1 VPLRTILCLK
11 LEQITLQPIKIATP
25 TNPLVP
31 LLAALWIGWGFGLN
45 TVGKRLYTE
54 LDGVVIS
61 SIDVPATRD
70 ARYRTDYVLRG
81 SDGREYS
88 YVAGATDASL
98 PRSLPVGTHLTKR
111 KWRLDYVQNGQTID
125 DFPITMYAIVFG
137 IGLLCLRWSF
147 SLWRDLRRS
156 KT

>member
-1 VPLRTILCLK
+1 LK
-11 LEQITLQPIKIATP
+11 LERIILQAPLKIATQ

-31 LLAALWIGWGFGLN
+31 LLAALWIGWGFGFS
-45 TVGKRLYTE
+45 TIGSRLYQE

-61 SIDVPATRD
+61 SQDVPPTRD

-81 SDGREYS
+81 SDGSKYS

-111 KWRLDYVQNGQTID
+111 RWHLDYERDGQTID
-125 DFPITMYAIVFG
+125 DFPIAMYVIVIG
-137 IGLLCLRWSF
+137 IGLMCLRWSF
-147 SLWRDLRRS
+147 SLWRHQHRL
-156 KT
+156 KTQSAER